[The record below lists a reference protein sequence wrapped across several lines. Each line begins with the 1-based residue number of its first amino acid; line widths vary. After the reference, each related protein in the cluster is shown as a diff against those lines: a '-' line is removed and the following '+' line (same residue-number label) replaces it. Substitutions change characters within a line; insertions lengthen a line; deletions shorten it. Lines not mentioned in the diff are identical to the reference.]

1 MYQIRTAPAECRR
14 KTRVPRNHT
23 YDSGFTRR
31 IVMER
36 HRKNL
41 FFFFLFF
48 FVFFYKHLSRTPPGE
63 RNGQRRRWKIRNG
76 AGVVNERRRRLAR
89 VRARS
94 VISATVSSPRTLRP
108 GPLKTH
114 RHSTPVRY

>member
-41 FFFFLFF
+41 FFFFCFSSFF
-48 FVFFYKHLSRTPPGE
+48 FINIYLGHRRANATANDGGGKFETGPG
-63 RNGQRRRWKIRNG
+63 
-76 AGVVNERRRRLAR
+76 L
-89 VRARS
+89 
-94 VISATVSSPRTLRP
+94 
-108 GPLKTH
+108 
-114 RHSTPVRY
+114 